1 MRKGYTTGT
10 CAQAAAKACM
20 LMLTS
25 GRTPEQVEVE
35 TASGVKLTLNIVGQS
50 LSDGLARCGVIKDA
64 GDDPDVTHG
73 TEIYAEVRLSHGQ
86 GVEVKGGTGV
96 GRVTRPGLPLPPG
109 EWAINPV
116 PRSMIVR
123 DAGALLP
130 PGTRAEVTIVVPDGE
145 RLAAKTF
152 NPRLGIVGGISI
164 LGTTGIVEPRSVEAY
179 KVSLSLEIKV
189 ARAGGHKRL
198 SLCSGRIGEALSR
211 GALGFPQE
219 AIIIVGDHVGFALE
233 ECRRWGVEEVLLVG
247 HIGKLAKVAAGLM
260 NTHHQSGDARLETIA
275 ACAALCGATRRV
287 VSQVMALDAAEAA
300 VDILRRESLEA
311 TFDEVA
317 RRVVWRIGMLVG
329 PSVRLGCLIL
339 NLKGEVLGKCLGK
352 SFTLSGWGLETRAT

>member
-1 MRKGYTTGT
+1 LRKGYTTGT
-10 CAQAAAKACM
+10 CAQAAALAAT
-20 LMLTS
+20 LMLTT
-25 GRTPEQVEVE
+25 GKVVEQIEVE
-35 TASGVKLTLNIVGQS
+35 TPSGVKLTLGIIGQS
-50 LSDGLARCGVIKDA
+50 LSDGLVRCGVIKDA

-73 TEIYAEVRLSHGQ
+73 AEIYAEVRLLRGQ
-86 GVEVKGGTGV
+86 GVEIKGGTGV
-96 GRVTRPGLPLPPG
+96 GRVTKPGLPLPPG

-116 PRSMIVR
+116 PRSMIAR
-123 DAGALLP
+123 DVGRLLP
-130 PGTRAEVTIVVPDGE
+130 PGTMAEVTIAVPDGE
-145 RLAAKTF
+145 KLAAKTY

-179 KVSLSLEIKV
+179 KVSLSLEIRV
-189 ARAGGHKRL
+189 AQACGHKKL

-219 AIIIVGDHVGFALE
+219 AIVIVGDQVGFALE

-247 HIGKLAKVAAGLM
+247 HIGKLAKVAAGMM
-260 NTHHQSGDARLETIA
+260 NTHHHFGDARLETIA
-275 ACAALCGATRRV
+275 ACAALCGATREV
-287 VSQVMALDAAEAA
+287 VSRVMAQDAAEAA

-317 RRVVWRIGMLVG
+317 RRVVWRVGMLVG
-329 PSVRLGCLIL
+329 PSLRMDCLIL

-352 SFTLSGWGLETRAT
+352 SCTLSASGLETRAT